1 MSSTDWILSAI
12 LAASMLLGVW
22 RGLVYEVLSVIGWI
36 AAFVLAQWFAPTVAA
51 QLPMESSGD
60 TLRYAAAFVLVFVA
74 SVFAAGLISALMK
87 KVISAVGLRPVD
99 RMLGAIFGLFRGVI
113 LLLAVSVVVH
123 MTALQESEW
132 WLESKGAPMLITLL
146 KGLRRHKVLGGIA
159 HAFNGS
165 LQQAQVF
172 VELGFALGFGGA
184 MTYERA
190 LQLRQLARAL
200 PLEAIV
206 LETDAPDI
214 PPHWLYRTQSQR
226 QSEGL
231 PQGRN
236 EPSQLPQ
243 IGAVLAQL
251 RGASIEHVATATL
264 QNTLRVLPRLQS
276 ISSLSPH

>member
-99 RMLGAIFGLFRGVI
+99 RMLGTIFGLFRGVI

-146 KGLRRHKVLGGIA
+146 KGLRPMLPEKFG
-159 HAFNGS
+159 AF
-165 LQQAQVF
+165 
-172 VELGFALGFGGA
+172 
-184 MTYERA
+184 
-190 LQLRQLARAL
+190 L
-200 PLEAIV
+200 P
-206 LETDAPDI
+206 
-214 PPHWLYRTQSQR
+214 
-226 QSEGL
+226 
-231 PQGRN
+231 N
-236 EPSQLPQ
+236 
-243 IGAVLAQL
+243 
-251 RGASIEHVATATL
+251 
-264 QNTLRVLPRLQS
+264 
-276 ISSLSPH
+276 

>member
-1 MSSTDWILSAI
+1 MSSIDWILSAI

-87 KVISAVGLRPVD
+87 KLISAVGLRPVD

-113 LLLAVSVVVH
+113 LLLAVRVVVH

-146 KGLRRHKVLGGIA
+146 KGLRPMLPEKFG
-159 HAFNGS
+159 AF
-165 LQQAQVF
+165 
-172 VELGFALGFGGA
+172 
-184 MTYERA
+184 
-190 LQLRQLARAL
+190 L
-200 PLEAIV
+200 P
-206 LETDAPDI
+206 
-214 PPHWLYRTQSQR
+214 
-226 QSEGL
+226 
-231 PQGRN
+231 N
-236 EPSQLPQ
+236 
-243 IGAVLAQL
+243 
-251 RGASIEHVATATL
+251 
-264 QNTLRVLPRLQS
+264 
-276 ISSLSPH
+276 